1 VGKALEHGRTEATW
15 SAGSNHRK
23 GRAYNEEF
31 NKWRKANGF
40 DVIDTGTL
48 SRLSRCLE
56 HQAEIEVWRATLS
69 PDELM
74 QINHPNVVWRKW
86 NASVA
91 KAKPEHAPRTSLK
104 DEIVRLEHELS
115 RAEANGGERFTAK
128 DSARDIVTTLV
139 LMLPPPKLNQVIDLL
154 VERRTAKKHKGAGVQ
169 TKAEPRA
176 E

>member
-1 VGKALEHGRTEATW
+1 M
-15 SAGSNHRK
+15 
-23 GRAYNEEF
+23 
-31 NKWRKANGF
+31 
-40 DVIDTGTL
+40 
-48 SRLSRCLE
+48 SRCLE

-115 RAEANGGERFTAK
+115 RAKANGGERFTAK

-139 LMLPPPKLNQVIDLL
+139 LLLPPHKQTEIDALATL
-154 VERRTAKKHKGAGVQ
+154 RPHVLRQIIADAVAPFFDGV
-169 TKAEPRA
+169 AIGSRGHRA
-176 E
+176 RGEGQAR